1 MNANQYTQKSREAIE
16 GAQNLA
22 LENHQQEVVSCHLL
36 YALLKQEKGLIP
48 RLLAHCNTDV
58 SGLITETK
66 NLMDKLP
73 QVHGYEG
80 SLSLG
85 SGLARALVKAEKEAQ
100 EMKDSYIS
108 TEHLLLGLLTEG
120 DRDVQDL
127 FRKAGLTRD
136 VILAA

>member
-1 MNANQYTQKSREAIE
+1 
-16 GAQNLA
+16 
-22 LENHQQEVVSCHLL
+22 
-36 YALLKQEKGLIP
+36 
-48 RLLAHCNTDV
+48 
-58 SGLITETK
+58 
-66 NLMDKLP
+66 MDKLP

-136 VILAA
+136 VILAALKQVRAASRSTVKIRRIPTRLWKNTAGI